1 MELRTYIKILI
12 RRWWLVAAPVVV
24 VAAYLLA
31 TYRPPG
37 TIYQVVIRFAAGTQ
51 PAGLSEDYDRYYPWL
66 ASEYIANGLAD
77 IAMTGAFSQA
87 ISQRLSEAGIDIA
100 DSAIQGAIVTDNAQ
114 SVMVIYVTWPDPD
127 QIVAIA
133 YAISAELTKNAA
145 AYYPQLAN
153 IEPAVRQL
161 DPPRPVPVPP
171 GLRAQLAGPAIRLG
185 LALAVGLAFAFL
197 WHYLDPSVHDA
208 SELEQLGLQV
218 LTTIPKE
225 RNG

>member
-153 IEPAVRQL
+153 IEPAVRRL

-171 GLRAQLAGPAIRLG
+171 GLRAHLAGPAIRLG

-225 RNG
+225 RSG

>member
-1 MELRTYIKILI
+1 MEIRQYWKVLI
-12 RRWWLVAAPVVV
+12 RRWWLVVAPVAVV
-24 VAAYLLA
+24 LLYLLA
-31 TYRPPG
+31 TFSRPA
-37 TIYQVVIRFAAGTQ
+37 TVYQVVMRYSAGTW

-153 IEPAVRQL
+153 IEPAVRRL

-171 GLRAQLAGPAIRLG
+171 GLRAHLAGPAIRLG

-225 RNG
+225 RSG